1 MNIIGV
7 RGIETSVPLER
18 PHGSGFAEREQRMSQ
33 GDAMTSAAAADAVS
47 AASATGYAREAP
59 SFRSQGAGAAQR

>member
-7 RGIETSVPLER
+7 RGIETSVPLKR

-33 GDAMTSAAAADAVS
+33 GDAMTSA
-47 AASATGYAREAP
+47 GYAREAP
-59 SFRSQGAGAAQR
+59 PIGPRGTGAAQR